1 MIRASSIPHFVA
13 ISGPLVDSQVRPP
26 HASAILRSVNT
37 PAQDPGMFH
46 YSRPHPYVHVLSLR
60 GHRALRRV
68 VVGSALI
75 LLGVG
80 YLLKGQGLITGNDL
94 WLIAPALIA
103 LSGVVRLV
111 ALPGVV
117 SVVRALVRFAV
128 AAYLVVVI
136 EHIGGWTFDATWPV
150 LLIAVGVAQLA
161 HAVYGRR
168 VREEPNW

>member
-1 MIRASSIPHFVA
+1 
-13 ISGPLVDSQVRPP
+13 
-26 HASAILRSVNT
+26 
-37 PAQDPGMFH
+37 MFH

-68 VVGSALI
+68 FTGSALI

-80 YLLKGQGLITGNDL
+80 YLLKGQGLVTGNDL

-111 ALPGVV
+111 VLPGVV
-117 SVVRALVRFAV
+117 SVVRALVRFGV

>member
-1 MIRASSIPHFVA
+1 
-13 ISGPLVDSQVRPP
+13 
-26 HASAILRSVNT
+26 
-37 PAQDPGMFH
+37 MFH

-60 GHRALRRV
+60 GDRALRRV
-68 VVGSALI
+68 FVGSALI

-111 ALPGVV
+111 TVPGVV
-117 SVVRALVRFAV
+117 SAVRALVRFAI

-136 EHIGGWTFDATWPV
+136 EHIGGWTFNATWPV

-161 HAVYGRR
+161 HALYGRR

>member
-1 MIRASSIPHFVA
+1 
-13 ISGPLVDSQVRPP
+13 
-26 HASAILRSVNT
+26 
-37 PAQDPGMFH
+37 MFH
-46 YSRPHPYVHVLSLR
+46 YSRPHPYVHVLGLR

-68 VVGSALI
+68 VAGSALI
-75 LLGVG
+75 LVGVG

-94 WLIAPALIA
+94 WLIAPALVA

-111 ALPGVV
+111 ARPGVA
-117 SVVRALVRFAV
+117 SVVSALVRFAV

-150 LLIAVGVAQLA
+150 LLIAVGIAQLA
-161 HAVYGRR
+161 HALYGRR

>member
-1 MIRASSIPHFVA
+1 
-13 ISGPLVDSQVRPP
+13 
-26 HASAILRSVNT
+26 
-37 PAQDPGMFH
+37 MFH

-68 VVGSALI
+68 FAGSALI

-117 SVVRALVRFAV
+117 STVRALVRFAI

-136 EHIGGWTFDATWPV
+136 EQIGGWTFNATWPV

-161 HAVYGRR
+161 HALYGRR

>member
-1 MIRASSIPHFVA
+1 
-13 ISGPLVDSQVRPP
+13 
-26 HASAILRSVNT
+26 
-37 PAQDPGMFH
+37 MFH

-68 VVGSALI
+68 FAGSALI
-75 LLGVG
+75 LLGTG

-111 ALPGVV
+111 VLPGVV

-161 HAVYGRR
+161 HALYGRR